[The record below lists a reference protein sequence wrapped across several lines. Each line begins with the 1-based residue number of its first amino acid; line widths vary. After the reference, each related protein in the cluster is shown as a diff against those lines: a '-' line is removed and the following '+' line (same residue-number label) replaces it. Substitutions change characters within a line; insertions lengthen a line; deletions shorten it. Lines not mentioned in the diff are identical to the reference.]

1 MCAVERR
8 DHPAGDRPTRQLSL
22 QPLAIG
28 AVVEVTKRLKPL
40 MERVTSV
47 TPRARRLQ
55 RAVNRRSGP
64 EKGQCGSR
72 PDVLTGK
79 AAIAG
84 EVSETGVIP
93 K

>member
-8 DHPAGDRPTRQLSL
+8 DHPVGDRPTRQLSL

-64 EKGQCGSR
+64 KKDNVEAD
-72 PDVLTGK
+72 PTF
-79 AAIAG
+79 
-84 EVSETGVIP
+84 
-93 K
+93 